1 MNRYLLDTHAVIG
14 LLTGNDDRL
23 PDKIRD
29 DIESFRF
36 RYYVSAASLIEMT
49 DKQQKKKEIIVPGN
63 VDEWIRLLDER
74 AIDVLGITSDI
85 VMRFDKEGIPES
97 KILKHKDPFDRLI
110 IATALVH
117 NMTLISADRKFPWW
131 QRYRKLNL
139 LYLGE

>member
-14 LLTGNDDRL
+14 LLTGNDERL
-23 PDKIRD
+23 PGNIRD
-29 DIESFRF
+29 DIESFRY
-36 RYYVSAASLIEMT
+36 RCYVSAASLIEMT
-49 DKQQKKKEIIVPGN
+49 DKQQKKNEIIVPGN

-74 AIDVLGITSDI
+74 AIDVLDITSDI
-85 VMRFDKEGIPES
+85 VRRFDKEGIPES
-97 KILKHKDPFDRLI
+97 QTLKHKDPFDRLI

-131 QRYRKLNL
+131 QRYRKLSL